1 VRSESQAFGSSK
13 AYRSRGHF
21 RCSSA
26 PIGVGRGGC
35 AGKRSVDSLRF
46 TVSRRAGDAAL
57 GVSCATLE
65 RYQKSAAVTVTGVAG
80 TLRWDVRCLM
90 DRYLTADH
98 LALRERV
105 NRFARDAIEPVARE
119 LDESGRFPWENVKAM
134 ADMGLF
140 GIAVPKELGGLG
152 LDQLSYILVVEELGK
167 FDASHSITVSAH
179 TTLGMSPILNFG
191 TVEQKERFVPPL
203 ARGEV
208 LGGFGLTEPGAG
220 SDASGTRTRA
230 ERDGD
235 GWRIN
240 GSKIFITNAGVGEI
254 FVATAVTEPGRG
266 AKGISSFIVCKPTVD
281 ESIAA
286 AVGCGH
292 LETLPFT
299 DGVRAGEKEAKM
311 GWCASDTRELHFED
325 AWVPSDQLLGEEGRG
340 FINFM
345 KTLDSGRIGVAALS
359 LGLAEGALETA
370 ARYTVGREQF
380 GQPVW
385 DFQQVQFKL
394 AEIATD
400 IEAGRHL
407 TYHAAWLMDHGQPF
421 AKEAAMAKYFC
432 SELAMRATLGAIQ
445 AMGGAGYTSDYPV
458 ERMMRDAKICE
469 IGEGTNEIQRLVI
482 ARKVLEE
489 LRIDP
494 VVGEAPKRVMEAA
507 GA

>member
-1 VRSESQAFGSSK
+1 
-13 AYRSRGHF
+13 
-21 RCSSA
+21 
-26 PIGVGRGGC
+26 
-35 AGKRSVDSLRF
+35 
-46 TVSRRAGDAAL
+46 
-57 GVSCATLE
+57 
-65 RYQKSAAVTVTGVAG
+65 
-80 TLRWDVRCLM
+80 M

-98 LALRERV
+98 IALRERV
-105 NRFARDAIEPVARE
+105 NQFGREAIAPVARE
-119 LDESGRFPWENVKAM
+119 LDETGQFPWENVKAM

-152 LDQLSYILVVEELGK
+152 LDQLSYIMVVEELGK

-191 TVEQKERFVPPL
+191 TDEQKERFVPHL

-235 GWRIN
+235 GYRIN

-254 FVATAVTEPGRG
+254 FVATAVTEPGKG
-266 AKGISSFIVCKPTVD
+266 SKGISSFIVCKPTVD
-281 ESIAA
+281 VDKAA

-292 LETLPFT
+292 LDDLPFT
-299 DGVRAGEKEAKM
+299 EGVRAGEKEDKM

-325 AWVPSDQLLGEEGRG
+325 AWVPADQRLGEEGRG

-359 LGLAEGALETA
+359 LGLAQGALDA
-370 ARYTVGREQF
+370 AVRYTTEREQF
-380 GQPVW
+380 GQRVW

-407 TYHAAWLMDHGQPF
+407 TYHAAWLMDSGQPY

-432 SELAMRATLGAIQ
+432 SELSMRATLGAIQ
-445 AMGGAGYTSDYPV
+445 VMGGAGYTSEYPV

-469 IGEGTNEIQRLVI
+469 IGEGTNEIQRMVI
-482 ARKVLEE
+482 ARKLLEE
-489 LRIDP
+489 LQADP
-494 VVGEAPKRVMEAA
+494 LTSMAPVREMETA